1 MIRWIRHNDDDYLAE
16 YTTEWRK
23 MMKDDGRS
31 KRCDWWMIT
40 IYIYIYIW
48 NDIIDT
54 WNNVIIDDW
63 IEYVDVV
70 SFCKRC

>member
-1 MIRWIRHNDDDYLAE
+1 MWLVNDYD
-16 YTTEWRK
+16 
-23 MMKDDGRS
+23 
-31 KRCDWWMIT
+31 
-40 IYIYIYIW
+40 IYIYIW